1 MSKIKH
7 YGIKF
12 PFTTNG
18 SEGTLIDLSLSK
30 REKVISEMMHVL
42 FTPKGERLR
51 MPNFG
56 TSLIQYIFNPDDNQT
71 WGDVIS
77 EIKTSIK
84 TYIPDCNIK
93 NIEITEGEQEYELYA
108 KITYTVAEGG
118 YETEYQTIT
127 KL

>member
-1 MSKIKH
+1 MGIIKH

-12 PFTTNG
+12 PFTRKNE
-18 SEGTLIDLSLSK
+18 EGTLVDLSMSK
-30 REKVISEMMHVL
+30 QDKVVSEIMHVL

-51 MPNFG
+51 NPNFG
-56 TSLIQYIFNPDDNQT
+56 TSLIQFIFNPDDSQT

-77 EIKTSIK
+77 EIKNSIK

-93 NIEITEGEQEYELYA
+93 NVEIAEGEQEYELYA
-108 KITYTVAEGG
+108 KITYTVSEGG